1 MATTINRKVRDFTD
15 FNLSFETNLFTK
27 DILLKKDEDAVKASI
42 KNLILTKNY
51 ERPFHPEIGSPVYGL
66 LFENFD
72 PIIKNTLEKVIE
84 ELITKFEPRAQILLV
99 DVTDNSD
106 ENSIDI
112 QIDFKM
118 QNIAKPITVLTTLK
132 RVR

>member
-1 MATTINRKVRDFTD
+1 MATTINRKVRNFTD
-15 FNLSFETNLFTK
+15 FNLSFETNPFSK
-27 DILLKKDEDAVKASI
+27 DILLKKNEDAVKASI

-51 ERPFHPEIGSPVYGL
+51 ERPFHPEIGSPVYAL
-66 LFENFD
+66 LFENFN
-72 PIIKNTLEKVIE
+72 PIMKNTLEKVIE
-84 ELITKFEPRAQILLV
+84 ELITKFEPRAQIISV

-106 ENSIDI
+106 ENSIDV
-112 QIDFKM
+112 QIDFRM